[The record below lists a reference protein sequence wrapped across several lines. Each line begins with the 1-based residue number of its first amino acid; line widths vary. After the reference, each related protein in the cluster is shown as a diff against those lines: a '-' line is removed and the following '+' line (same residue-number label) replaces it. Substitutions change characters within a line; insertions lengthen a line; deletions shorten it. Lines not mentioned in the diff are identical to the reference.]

1 MAIYN
6 SFGDYNQNDPNQTLI
21 SSSMLNDIDKSA
33 INACIAALKLPQQAN
48 KFFNKNQPT
57 VSNPSGDQDYVFL
70 EHDSHEK
77 IEQILH
83 YYGQELEQESQSQLD
98 CTRKLIIRLVDFIRP
113 CYSLNERKLRGLNE
127 LFNEISSLHDKKS
140 MEQKNKNQE
149 LQSEIS
155 RLEKFIITSTNP
167 YNSKTNVY
175 ATDLT
180 FDYDE
185 WMKLEEETIKLR
197 DLVERQTDKINELI
211 TLLSDSDTFTHR
223 TSQLRSI
230 IGATFETERGQQPP
244 SSSSATVGK
253 PFPSRAPIYPP
264 LNSGTNLLQTTNNRF
279 HLRDPVN
286 NEAQN
291 EGRPTVT
298 TNYLSPLSRKFSCT
312 SDRKCPICNYQFH
325 NTANEFEIIT
335 HVDRCFIEAGMDDLA
350 PYPEPKQY
358 ECPKCN
364 QQFPCDHEKEYREHL
379 SDCYA

>member
-264 LNSGTNLLQTTNNRF
+264 LNS
-279 HLRDPVN
+279 DPVN

>member
-6 SFGDYNQNDPNQTLI
+6 SFANYNQNEPNQTLI

-33 INACIAALKLPQQAN
+33 INACIAALKPSQQTN
-48 KFFNKNQPT
+48 KFSNKNQPT
-57 VSNPSGDQDYVFL
+57 VSNPSDDQDYIFL
-70 EHDSHEK
+70 EQDSHEK

-83 YYGQELEQESQSQLD
+83 YYRQELKQESQSQVD

-127 LFNEISSLHDKKS
+127 LFDEISRLHAKKS
-140 MEQKNKNQE
+140 MEQKDKNQE
-149 LQSEIS
+149 LQNEIS

-167 YNSKTNVY
+167 YNAKANVY

-185 WMKLEEETIKLR
+185 WMKLEEETRKLR
-197 DLVERQTDKINELI
+197 DLVERQTDKIDELI
-211 TLLSDSDTFTHR
+211 RLLSYSGALTHQ

-253 PFPSRAPIYPP
+253 PFPSRAPIYPQ
-264 LNSGTNLLQTTNNRF
+264 LDSGTNLLQTTNNRF
-279 HLRDPVN
+279 NLRDPVN

-291 EGRPTVT
+291 GGRPTVT
-298 TNYLSPLSRKFSCT
+298 TNYLSPLSRKISCT
-312 SDRKCPICNYQFH
+312 NDRKCPICNYQFH
-325 NTANEFEIIT
+325 KTANEFEIIT
-335 HVDRCFIEAGMDDLA
+335 HVDRCFIDAGMDDLA
-350 PYPEPKQY
+350 PCSEPEQY

-364 QQFPCDHEKEYREHL
+364 QQFPSDREKEYREHL